1 MDCGFSLALWPEISP
16 PAKAV
21 NCQKCELCKQRSR
34 VIWGE
39 GNPQAPII
47 VILDNP
53 GAREDKEGK
62 EFVCGARQT
71 LQAAACQA
79 GLKMEDMYITYL
91 LKCRPIRRYNK
102 AEARGICK
110 DYLLEQIEI
119 QQPQLAFCLGDTASQ
134 WFFGDRDAQV
144 KFLRGKWHEVRG
156 LPTAVSYHPLAVRRR
171 PNLFYLFRQDWE
183 LLAQRLLGEK
193 I

>member
-1 MDCGFSLALWPEISP
+1 M
-16 PAKAV
+16 
-21 NCQKCELCKQRSR
+21 
-34 VIWGE
+34 
-39 GNPQAPII
+39 
-47 VILDNP
+47 DNP

-71 LQAAACQA
+71 LQAAAYQA

-91 LKCRPIRRYNK
+91 LKCRPIRSYNK

-119 QQPQLAFCLGDTASQ
+119 QQPQLAFCQGDTASQ
-134 WFFGDRDAQV
+134 WFFCDWDVQV
-144 KFLRGKWHEVRG
+144 KSLRGKWSEVRG

-171 PNLFYLFRQDWE
+171 PNLYCLFRQDWE